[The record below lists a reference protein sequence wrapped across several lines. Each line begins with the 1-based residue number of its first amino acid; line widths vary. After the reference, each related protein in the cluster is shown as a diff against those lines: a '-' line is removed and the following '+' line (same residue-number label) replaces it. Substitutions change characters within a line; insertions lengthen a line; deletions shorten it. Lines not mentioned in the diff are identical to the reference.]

1 MAKFKRLEK
10 PRKSR
15 RVFLIISEGDI
26 EKIYFNQYNKYL
38 NQLDGKVNINVYTAG
53 HTTDPLGIVK
63 YAIKK
68 IKASKDRKIFEK
80 IFCVFDTD
88 TVKQGAENKK
98 NFIKAEELAKKH
110 NFGLI
115 TSFPCFELWLL
126 LHFEDYSKP
135 GVKCEI
141 IIKRLQEFL
150 PAYPEDKNKNAF
162 ERINFFDSY
171 LNRLGNAINRAKNLN
186 SKNYSDNSIDYPDTK
201 IYEIF
206 EIIKQ

>member
-68 IKASKDRKIFEK
+68 INASKDRKIFEK

-88 TVKQGAENKK
+88 TIKESPKNKE
-98 NFIKAEELAKKH
+98 NFIKAEALAKKH
-110 NFGLI
+110 NLGLI

-126 LHFEDYSKP
+126 LHFESYSKP
-135 GVKCEI
+135 GVKCEMI
-141 IIKRLQEFL
+141 IERLREYL
-150 PAYPEDKNKNAF
+150 TSYPKDKNKKDF
-162 ERINFFDSY
+162 EKIDFFDKY
-171 LNRLGNAINRAKNLN
+171 FDKLDNVLNRAKELNLKNN
-186 SKNYSDNSIDYPDTK
+186 SNNSLDYPNTK

-206 EIIKQ
+206 EIIK